1 MWAIILCQPGKN
13 ALDFIRTA
21 LHICSAFT
29 FFGPNS
35 DAAAPHNSCFQFSE
49 CSKFL
54 ATFVPLAYPRWIV
67 CAVSVMWVSWISSDY
82 DNHIYLMLSDFLTM
96 PKLPKL
102 STCFVCAS
110 LKTGTIVIGLLQL
123 DASIILIIASIVA
136 MAAPSVNMVVIC

>member
-1 MWAIILCQPGKN
+1 MLSTLSGQLYIS
-13 ALDFIRTA
+13 ALLLPSLDQAVMPPPLTTPA
-21 LHICSAFT
+21 SSSLSAPT
-29 FFGPNS
+29 
-35 DAAAPHNSCFQFSE
+35 
-49 CSKFL
+49 KFL

-96 PKLPKL
+96 PKL